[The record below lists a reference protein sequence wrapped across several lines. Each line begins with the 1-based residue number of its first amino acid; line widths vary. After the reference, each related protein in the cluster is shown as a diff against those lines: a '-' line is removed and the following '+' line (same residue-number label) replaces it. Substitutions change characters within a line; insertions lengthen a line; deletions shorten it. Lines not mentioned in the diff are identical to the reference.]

1 MSKTR
6 HAAIGIHHPVNGK
19 RPPVT
24 RLRLLRRVHLFAL
37 LLIGVLIIG
46 IVIVASI
53 RAARADA
60 LAQTAREQST
70 RYVIVTQPTAVSGD
84 YLLRL
89 PGSLQALVEAPIYAR
104 VGGYLT
110 RWYKDIGDPV
120 KQGEL
125 LAQLD
130 VPELTQ
136 QLNEALALQRQTA
149 TNLKLA
155 ESTFERWEALRKRD
169 AVSPQ
174 EFDEKRNGL
183 AVANAAAAASL
194 ATVKRLQE
202 QVGYSRITAPF
213 AGVITRRNIDIGN
226 LIDAGSGTK
235 LLFTLAKSDQ
245 LRAYIYVPQNYAL
258 QVKIGDK
265 ADITLREMPGRKFSG
280 TIVRTAKAI
289 DPITRTLQVEVSL
302 TNDDGALLP
311 GAYAEVAIRT
321 KTSEANKVV
330 AVPGNTLL
338 FRPDG
343 PRVGVV
349 NAEGKVHLQ
358 PVKISREMGIDIE
371 LSSGLSIGDRII
383 VNPPDGLAEGDMVTV
398 AKPAAPASIAPSAAK
413 PESRKAP

>member
-130 VPELTQ
+130 APELTQ

-245 LRAYIYVPQNYAL
+245 LRAYIYVPQNYAP

-321 KTSEANKVV
+321 KASEANKVV

>member
-130 VPELTQ
+130 APELTQ

-245 LRAYIYVPQNYAL
+245 LRAYIYVPQNYAP

-302 TNDDGALLP
+302 TNDNGVLLP

-321 KTSEANKVV
+321 KASEANKVV

-398 AKPAAPASIAPSAAK
+398 AKPAAPASIAPSTAK